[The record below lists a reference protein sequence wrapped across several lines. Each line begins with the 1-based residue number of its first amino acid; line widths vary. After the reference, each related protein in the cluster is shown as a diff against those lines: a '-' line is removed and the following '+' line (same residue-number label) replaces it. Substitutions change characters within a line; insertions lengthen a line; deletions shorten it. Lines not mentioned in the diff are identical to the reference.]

1 MLDLARPVQR
11 GRLSEFSRDRLEI
24 SPCEGSCSHVERARK
39 EDRPDR
45 IDHVQVVD
53 QDERGD
59 HPPPKNIVITKITL
73 KKFRPTNS
81 FLDIGYAAS
90 SVTNTEITVNPAE

>member
-1 MLDLARPVQR
+1 MNV
-11 GRLSEFSRDRLEI
+11 GI
-24 SPCEGSCSHVERARK
+24 
-39 EDRPDR
+39 
-45 IDHVQVVD
+45 I
-53 QDERGD
+53 
-59 HPPPKNIVITKITL
+59 PPPKNIVITKITL

>member
-1 MLDLARPVQR
+1 MNAP
-11 GRLSEFSRDRLEI
+11 GRRIAQIVLTMCRLLI
-24 SPCEGSCSHVERARK
+24 RMNVG
-39 EDRPDR
+39 
-45 IDHVQVVD
+45 II
-53 QDERGD
+53 
-59 HPPPKNIVITKITL
+59 PPPKNIVITKITL